1 MAWNGSSRI
10 TFFCEKNGLCFRLI
24 QWWRWC
30 QLCMFELSGKI
41 ERTAIRRHTGDR
53 MGGFSLSHLSGLFS
67 LSDEEA
73 MLRVQKQNDP
83 RAFAILV
90 HRWESWTKMFCTRFT
105 GDVHRGEDLAQEV
118 FAQILT
124 HRNDYRHEGR
134 FAAYL
139 RRIAYNAC
147 CDWHR
152 RTKRHQESPLTG
164 AACDPTVCDITS
176 AAPALS
182 PDVIV
187 AKDEQAE
194 VVRKALFQLP
204 EHYRH
209 VIILR
214 HYEGLRFREIAELL
228 DLSPGTVRSR
238 MAEALT
244 RLARLLK
251 PVLNEEVS
259 DSTRRH
265 GTEKPDREENL

>member
-1 MAWNGSSRI
+1 
-10 TFFCEKNGLCFRLI
+10 
-24 QWWRWC
+24 
-30 QLCMFELSGKI
+30 
-41 ERTAIRRHTGDR
+41 

-67 LSDEEA
+67 LSDEQA

-118 FAQILT
+118 FAQILA

-152 RTKRHQESPLTG
+152 RTKRFRESTLSG
-164 AACDPTVCDITS
+164 ADCDRTVCDVAS
-176 AAPALS
+176 AAPVLS
-182 PDVIV
+182 PDAIM
-187 AKDEQAE
+187 AKEEQAE
-194 VVRKALFQLP
+194 AVRKALFRLP

-244 RLARLLK
+244 RLARILK

-259 DSTRRH
+259 GATSRQ
-265 GTEKPDREENL
+265 GTEEPAREENL